1 MTASYAQ
8 EIKIEDIG
16 NHPEEIVAALC
27 RVLSSGAP
35 ATPDPKRPGFFEI
48 DSGSRIFYFY
58 DSPVS
63 GKILLLATWPAD
75 PSRKAA
81 SQAA

>member
-8 EIKIEDIG
+8 EIKIEDTG

-27 RVLSSGAP
+27 RLLSSGAP

-48 DSGSRIFYFY
+48 DNGSRIFYIY
-58 DSPVS
+58 NSLGS
-63 GKILLLATWPAD
+63 GKVLLLATWPAEA
-75 PSRKAA
+75 SRAA
-81 SQAA
+81 ANQAA